1 MASTI
6 ISSILTSIKK
16 LLGIAKED
24 TNFDSDITMH
34 INSVIMAL
42 TQIGVG
48 PADGFFIQDETATW
62 EDFLGVRKDLNSVVI
77 YVYFKVRLAFDP
89 PQSGPLLEAINRQ
102 ITELEV
108 RLNIQAETTPV
119 VEGGTPVG

>member
-6 ISSILTSIKK
+6 IPSILTSIKK

-34 INSVIMAL
+34 INSVILAL

-48 PADGFFIQDETATW
+48 PPTGFFVENETATW
-62 EDFLGVRKDLNSVVI
+62 QDFLGDRKDLDSVKI
-77 YVYFKVRLAFDP
+77 YMYFKVRLAFDP

-102 ITELEV
+102 VAELEV
-108 RLNIQAETTPV
+108 RLNIQAE
-119 VEGGTPVG
+119 GGTQNA